1 MYLNLYKKTK
11 VSDRLAAG
19 NTLGK
24 YEYAYR
30 QAFADAAKK
39 VDPKWD
45 YGKPI
50 PAGALDGIKREDI
63 EAYMRSIDVKL

>member
-1 MYLNLYKKTK
+1 MNYI
-11 VSDRLAAG
+11 V
-19 NTLGK
+19 
-24 YEYAYR
+24 AYR

-63 EAYMRSIDVKL
+63 EAYMRSIAVKL